1 MFVCVRVFCCW
12 PTCGSVAILAWKVAH
27 TAVMGILA
35 TDRAPAGACSFTLQ
49 RCSGGDLHTHTHTGH
64 QVRWW
69 MKSCTVIQPRNN
81 AVTSAPRKNK
91 NNSIPS
97 ELLPLI
103 RTFWREISV
112 FTQRGS
118 ITGMRSTAETG
129 RSTATT
135 CDKQRCCWHVTFCFF
150 VFFKKHHVLEIRKRI
165 QTAQIIQIGWSGL
178 RLNFGH

>member
-69 MKSCTVIQPRNN
+69 MKSCT
-81 AVTSAPRKNK
+81 
-91 NNSIPS
+91 
-97 ELLPLI
+97 LPLI

-150 VFFKKHHVLEIRKRI
+150 VFFKKHHVWEIRKRI